1 LTDLAEQ
8 LGTREHEGL
17 ELKRDLSSR
26 DPIRRSICALANDL
40 PGRGAGTLL
49 IGVRDDGTP
58 TGVTVDDDLLLAVA
72 SFRDDARILP
82 RPLIG
87 VSAQTFAGKSVVAV
101 DVTATEYPPMRFDG
115 TVYVRVG
122 PSTRKA
128 SAGEE
133 RQLVERR
140 RAIDLP
146 FDQHAVPGTT
156 SAVLDLELFHS
167 TYLPAAVSAEVL
179 AENERSADEQLASLR
194 LLTPDGTPTVA
205 GVLVLG
211 LDPSAHLS
219 GAYVQFVRYDGSDVD
234 APVSD
239 QDELRGNLLDQ
250 LKDLEARLPANL
262 RHALVAEGLR
272 EQEAPDYPLDALRE
286 AVVNALVHRSYEPR
300 APVRVSWF
308 DDRVEIA
315 NPGGPFGQ
323 VTGENFDRLND
334 YRNPTLAEAAKNLG
348 YMNRFGRGIA
358 RIHLSL
364 ERNGNSEPRFE
375 INGAQWSVTLYARTP

>member
-1 LTDLAEQ
+1 MTDLAEQ
-8 LGTREHEGL
+8 LGTQEHEGL
-17 ELKRDLSSR
+17 EFKRDLSSR

-40 PGRGAGTLL
+40 PGRGGGALL
-49 IGVRDDGTP
+49 IGVRDDGAP
-58 TGVTVDDDLLLAVA
+58 TGITVDDDLLLEVA
-72 SFRDDARILP
+72 SFRDDAKTLP
-82 RPLIG
+82 RPVIG
-87 VSAQTFAGKSVVAV
+87 VTAQSFAGERVVAV
-101 DVTATEYPPMRFDG
+101 EITATEYPPVRFDG

-122 PSTRKA
+122 PSTRRA

-146 FDQHAVPGTT
+146 FDQHAVPGIA
-156 SAVLDLELFHS
+156 SDALDLELFNS

-179 AENERSADEQLASLR
+179 AENERSQDEQLASLR
-194 LLTPDGTPTVA
+194 LLTPDGAPTVA

-211 LDPSAHLS
+211 LDPTAHLS
-219 GAYVQFVRYDGSDVD
+219 GAYVQFVRYAGTDVD

-250 LKDLEARLPANL
+250 LKDLDARLPANL
-262 RHALVAEGLR
+262 RHALVADGLR
-272 EQEAPDYPLDALRE
+272 EREAPDYPLEALRE
-286 AVVNALVHRSYEPR
+286 AAINALVHRSYEPR
-300 APVRVSWF
+300 APVRISWF

-323 VTGENFDRLND
+323 VTDENFDRLND

-358 RIHLSL
+358 RIRLAL
-364 ERNGNSEPRFE
+364 ERNGNPEPRFE
-375 INGAQWSVTLYARTP
+375 INGAQWSVTMYGRTP

>member
-1 LTDLAEQ
+1 MTDLAEQ
-8 LGTREHEGL
+8 LGTQEHEGL
-17 ELKRDLSSR
+17 EFKRDLSSR

-40 PGRGAGTLL
+40 LGRGGGALL
-49 IGVRDDGTP
+49 IGVEDDGTP
-58 TGVTVDDDLLLAVA
+58 TGITVDHDLLLEVTN
-72 SFRDDARILP
+72 FRDDARILP
-82 RPLIG
+82 RPVIG
-87 VSAQTFAGKSVVAV
+87 VSAQTFGGERAVAV
-101 DVTATEYPPMRFDG
+101 DVTATEYPPVRFDG

-140 RAIDLP
+140 RSIDLP
-146 FDQHAVPGTT
+146 FDQHPVPVAT
-156 SAVLDLELFHS
+156 SEDLDLALFRS

-179 AENERSADEQLASLR
+179 AENERSDDEQLASLR

-211 LDPSAHLS
+211 LDPTAHLS
-219 GAYVQFVRYDGSDVD
+219 GAYVQFVRYDGGDVD
-234 APVSD
+234 SPVSD
-239 QDELRGNLLDQ
+239 QDELRGNLLGQ

-262 RHALVAEGLR
+262 RHALVADGLR
-272 EQEAPDYPLDALRE
+272 EQEAPDYPLEALRE
-286 AVVNALVHRSYEPR
+286 AAINALVHRSYEPR
-300 APVRVSWF
+300 APVRISWF

-323 VTGENFDRLND
+323 VTDENFDRLND
-334 YRNPTLAEAAKNLG
+334 YRNPTIAEAAKNLG

-358 RIHLSL
+358 RIRLAL
-364 ERNGNSEPRFE
+364 KRNGNPEPRFE
-375 INGAQWSVTLYARTP
+375 INGAQWSVTMYGRTS